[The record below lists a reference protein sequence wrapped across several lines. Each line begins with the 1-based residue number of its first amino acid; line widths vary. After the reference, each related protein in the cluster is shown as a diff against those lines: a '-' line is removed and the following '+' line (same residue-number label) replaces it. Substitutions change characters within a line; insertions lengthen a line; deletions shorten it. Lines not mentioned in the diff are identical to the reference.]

1 MKTKKLI
8 LCAAFGELA
17 YTAYL
22 VVRFIISTIH
32 PVKYHFDLLQDICQ
46 RSICDILLI
55 SIIIACFALIQSF
68 PKQTTKP
75 FRIFTFCF
83 AALLAI
89 STIIALSHPYFIVYG
104 AHFCFLPF
112 WLRII
117 LLLMGFAWMLLLSR
131 QQEETTM
138 PKAFKV
144 IFYVGIAF
152 LTLPMLLEIISG
164 ISYLFSG
171 RLLFLHSF
179 AIRTW
184 VRLLVPALLFPFL
197 YFLWKTKK

>member
-17 YTAYL
+17 YSIY
-22 VVRFIISTIH
+22 VIVRHIISTIY
-32 PVKYHFDLLQDICQ
+32 PYRYHFDFVQDICQ
-46 RSICDILLI
+46 RSICNILLI
-55 SIIIACFALIQSF
+55 SIIIVCFALIQSF

-89 STIIALSHPYFIVYG
+89 STIIALTHSYHIVYG
-104 AHFCFLPF
+104 VHYCFLPS
-112 WLRII
+112 WLRITLLVVGFVW
-117 LLLMGFAWMLLLSR
+117 LLLLAR

-138 PKAFKV
+138 PKALKV

-152 LTLPMLLEIISG
+152 LALPILLEIMSG

-171 RLLFLHSF
+171 HLLFLHSL
-179 AIRTW
+179 AIRSW
-184 VRLLVPALLFPFL
+184 VRLLVPAILFPFL
-197 YFLWKTKK
+197 CSLWKTK

>member
-22 VVRFIISTIH
+22 VVRFIISTVH
-32 PVKYHFDLLQDICQ
+32 PIKYHFDLVQDICQ
-46 RSICDILLI
+46 RSISDILLV
-55 SIIIACFALIQSF
+55 SMIIACFALIQSF

-83 AALLAI
+83 AALLAT
-89 STIIALSHPYFIVYG
+89 STIIALTHSYHIVYG
-104 AHFCFLPF
+104 VHYCFLPS
-112 WLRII
+112 WLRITLLVVGFVW
-117 LLLMGFAWMLLLSR
+117 LLLLAR

-138 PKAFKV
+138 PKALKV
-144 IFYVGIAF
+144 IFYVGIA
-152 LTLPMLLEIISG
+152 LLALPIILEIISG

-171 RLLFLHSF
+171 HLLFLHSL
-179 AIRTW
+179 AICSW
-184 VRLLVPALLFPFL
+184 VRLLVPAILFPFL
-197 YFLWKTKK
+197 CTLWKTK

>member
-22 VVRFIISTIH
+22 VVRFIISTVH

-46 RSICDILLI
+46 RSICNILLI
-55 SIIIACFALIQSF
+55 SIIIVCFALIQSF

-89 STIIALSHPYFIVYG
+89 STIIALTHSYHIVYG
-104 AHFCFLPF
+104 VHYCFLPS
-112 WLRII
+112 WLRITLLVVGFVW
-117 LLLMGFAWMLLLSR
+117 LLLLAR
-131 QQEETTM
+131 QQEETTL

-171 RLLFLHSF
+171 RLLFLHSH

-184 VRLLVPALLFPFL
+184 VRLLVPAILFPFL
-197 YFLWKTKK
+197 CSLWKTK

>member
-22 VVRFIISTIH
+22 VVRFIISTVH
-32 PVKYHFDLLQDICQ
+32 PVKYHFDLVQDICQ
-46 RSICDILLI
+46 RSISDILLV

-68 PKQTTKP
+68 QKQTTKP

-83 AALLAI
+83 AALLAT
-89 STIIALSHPYFIVYG
+89 STITALIHPYLYFG
-104 AHFCFLPF
+104 AYYCFLPF
-112 WLRII
+112 WLRITLLVVGFI
-117 LLLMGFAWMLLLSR
+117 WLLLLAR

-138 PKAFKV
+138 SKALKV
-144 IFYVGIAF
+144 IFYIGIVF
-152 LTLPMLLEIISG
+152 LALPILLEIISG

-171 RLLFLHSF
+171 HLLFLHSH
-179 AIRTW
+179 AIRSW
-184 VRLLVPALLFPFL
+184 VRLLVPAILFPFL
-197 YFLWKTKK
+197 CSLWKTK

>member
-22 VVRFIISTIH
+22 VVRFIISTVY

-46 RSICDILLI
+46 RSISDILLV

-83 AALLAI
+83 AALLAT
-89 STIIALSHPYFIVYG
+89 STITALIHPYLYFG
-104 AHFCFLPF
+104 AYYCFLPF
-112 WLRII
+112 WLRITLLVVGFI
-117 LLLMGFAWMLLLSR
+117 WLLLLAR

-138 PKAFKV
+138 PKALKV
-144 IFYVGIAF
+144 IFYIGIAF
-152 LTLPMLLEIISG
+152 LALPILLEIMSG

-171 RLLFLHSF
+171 HLLFLHSL
-179 AIRTW
+179 AIRSW
-184 VRLLVPALLFPFL
+184 VRLLVPAILFPFL
-197 YFLWKTKK
+197 CSLWKTK

>member
-8 LCAAFGELA
+8 RCAAFGELA

-22 VVRFIISTIH
+22 VVWFIISTVH

-46 RSICDILLI
+46 RSISDILLV

-83 AALLAI
+83 VALLAI

-104 AHFCFLPF
+104 AHFCFLPLYF
-112 WLRII
+112 SRILLRAMIFYCTIFIHFSQQVRPYVPLKNRLFAGII
-117 LLLMGFAWMLLLSR
+117 LS
-131 QQEETTM
+131 
-138 PKAFKV
+138 
-144 IFYVGIAF
+144 
-152 LTLPMLLEIISG
+152 
-164 ISYLFSG
+164 
-171 RLLFLHSF
+171 
-179 AIRTW
+179 
-184 VRLLVPALLFPFL
+184 
-197 YFLWKTKK
+197 

>member
-17 YTAYL
+17 YTINL
-22 VVRFIISTIH
+22 VVRFIISIVH

-46 RSICDILLI
+46 RSISDLLLV

-75 FRIFTFCF
+75 FRIFTFCL

-89 STIIALSHPYFIVYG
+89 STIIALTHSYHIVYG
-104 AHFCFLPF
+104 VHYCFLPS
-112 WLRII
+112 WLRITLLVVGFVW
-117 LLLMGFAWMLLLSR
+117 LLLLAR
-131 QQEETTM
+131 QQEETTL

-171 RLLFLHSF
+171 RLLFLHSH

-184 VRLLVPALLFPFL
+184 VRLLVPAILFSFL
-197 YFLWKTKK
+197 CSLWKTK

>member
-17 YTAYL
+17 YTINL
-22 VVRFIISTIH
+22 VVRFIISIVH

-89 STIIALSHPYFIVYG
+89 STIIALTHSYHIVYG
-104 AHFCFLPF
+104 VHYCFLPS
-112 WLRII
+112 WLRITLLVVGFI
-117 LLLMGFAWMLLLSR
+117 WLLLLAR
-131 QQEETTM
+131 QQEETIM
-138 PKAFKV
+138 PKALKV
-144 IFYVGIAF
+144 IFYVGIA
-152 LTLPMLLEIISG
+152 LLALPIILEIISG

-171 RLLFLHSF
+171 HLLFLHSL
-179 AIRTW
+179 AIRSW
-184 VRLLVPALLFPFL
+184 VRLLVPAILFPFL
-197 YFLWKTKK
+197 CSLWKTK

>member
-22 VVRFIISTIH
+22 VVRFIISTVH

-46 RSICDILLI
+46 RSICNILLI
-55 SIIIACFALIQSF
+55 SIIIVCFALIQSF

-83 AALLAI
+83 AALLAT
-89 STIIALSHPYFIVYG
+89 STITALIHPYLYFGVHY
-104 AHFCFLPF
+104 CFLPS
-112 WLRII
+112 WLRITLLVVGFVW
-117 LLLMGFAWMLLLSR
+117 LLLLAR

-138 PKAFKV
+138 PKALKV
-144 IFYVGIAF
+144 IFYIGIAF
-152 LTLPMLLEIISG
+152 LALPILLEIMSG

-171 RLLFLHSF
+171 HLLFLHSL
-179 AIRTW
+179 AIRSW
-184 VRLLVPALLFPFL
+184 VRLLVPAILFSFL
-197 YFLWKTKK
+197 CSLWKTK

>member
-17 YTAYL
+17 YTINL
-22 VVRFIISTIH
+22 VVRFIISTVH
-32 PVKYHFDLLQDICQ
+32 PVKYHFDLVRDICQ
-46 RSICDILLI
+46 RSISDILLI
-55 SIIIACFALIQSF
+55 SMIIACFALIQSF
-68 PKQTTKP
+68 PKQSTKP

-83 AALLAI
+83 AALLAT
-89 STIIALSHPYFIVYG
+89 STITALIHPYLYFG
-104 AHFCFLPF
+104 AYYCFLPF
-112 WLRII
+112 WLRIT
-117 LLLMGFAWMLLLSR
+117 LLVVGFAWLLLLAR

-138 PKAFKV
+138 HKAFKV

-164 ISYLFSG
+164 ISYLFYG

-197 YFLWKTKK
+197 CFLWKAKY

>member
-17 YTAYL
+17 YTIY
-22 VVRFIISTIH
+22 VIVRHIISTIY
-32 PVKYHFDLLQDICQ
+32 PYRYHFDFVQDICQ
-46 RSICDILLI
+46 RSICNILLI
-55 SIIIACFALIQSF
+55 SIIIVCFALIQSF

-89 STIIALSHPYFIVYG
+89 STIIALTHSYHIVYG
-104 AHFCFLPF
+104 VHYCFLPS
-112 WLRII
+112 WLRITLLVVGFMW
-117 LLLMGFAWMLLLSR
+117 LLLLAR

-138 PKAFKV
+138 PKALKV
-144 IFYVGIAF
+144 IFYVGIA
-152 LTLPMLLEIISG
+152 LLALPIILEIISG

-171 RLLFLHSF
+171 HLLFLHSL
-179 AIRTW
+179 AIRS
-184 VRLLVPALLFPFL
+184 
-197 YFLWKTKK
+197 